1 MLPPTKKY
9 KKHSDFKVLFLYPN
23 LVMSALAPQGIGY
36 LSAILKQEDFTV
48 ELFDTTFYT
57 SDLSSNVND
66 EKVLMSKVRPF
77 DWEEGNIRPKT
88 SDMLEDFKKKVD
100 DFCYSVKAIGK
111 FLDEDGKK
119 KVGVYIVLDKPE
131 QLNQPS
137 FFKAL
142 EEIIEMSEKTN
153 RFLIKTF

>member
-1 MLPPTKKY
+1 MFEPKGQENILVIGIKIDMKTKQLIR
-9 KKHSDFKVLFLYPN
+9 FRELN
-23 LVMSALAPQGIGY
+23 ETE
-36 LSAILKQEDFTV
+36 QE
-48 ELFDTTFYT
+48 
-57 SDLSSNVND
+57 N
-66 EKVLMSKVRPF
+66 
-77 DWEEGNIRPKT
+77 
-88 SDMLEDFKKKVD
+88 FKKKVD
-100 DFCYSVKAIGK
+100 DFCYSIKAVGK

>member
-1 MLPPTKKY
+1 VFEPKGQENILVIGIKIDMKTKQLIR
-9 KKHSDFKVLFLYPN
+9 FRELN
-23 LVMSALAPQGIGY
+23 ETE
-36 LSAILKQEDFTV
+36 QE
-48 ELFDTTFYT
+48 
-57 SDLSSNVND
+57 N
-66 EKVLMSKVRPF
+66 
-77 DWEEGNIRPKT
+77 
-88 SDMLEDFKKKVD
+88 FKKKVD
-100 DFCYSVKAIGK
+100 DFCYSIKAVGK